1 MISHRKI
8 ISSFLKISRD
18 FSCITCPFPWDIAN
32 EIREWEQ
39 KNIPVE
45 DLIND
50 GYEKDIHVTVKYGLH
65 DHDPYEIR
73 PFISNFKP
81 IHIILGKISIFENEG
96 QDVVKISVDSSDLV
110 KLNKIICESF
120 DHTDTHHMY
129 IPHCTLAYVKSG
141 MGKKYKDRSD
151 FLGREIILKEVL
163 FSGNDYRETIFNLNG
178 GSEKEP
184 PTNYKL

>member
-32 EIREWEQ
+32 EIRDWEQ

-65 DHDPYEIR
+65 NHDPYEIR
-73 PFISNFKP
+73 PIIRNFKP
-81 IHIILGKISIFENEG
+81 IHIILGEISIFENEG
-96 QDVVKISVDSSDLV
+96 QDVVKISVDSPDLV

-120 DHTDTHHMY
+120 DHTNTY
-129 IPHCTLAYVKSG
+129 SEYVPHCTLAYVKSG
-141 MGKKYKDRSD
+141 LGKKYKDRPD
-151 FLGREIILKEVL
+151 FLSKEIILKEIL
-163 FSGNDYRETIFNLNG
+163 FSGNDYRETSFYLKDVSDKI
-178 GSEKEP
+178 
-184 PTNYKL
+184 PTN